1 MAKAEVCK
9 TFIRR
14 FESARR
20 LHASPSFLRESCWHP
35 DRADVSTVVC
45 YTLSRDMHEIVDDQR
60 DAPLSLAAMADTGH
74 RLRACSGA
82 PPAFE
87 DQAPPR
93 PIFGEQ
99 VPLITLM
106 LWYARDLSLTPEQV
120 RGLEALRSD
129 FQRTADL
136 QTAEIQRLELE
147 LQRVLSRE
155 QIDLTQA
162 ETRIRRIESL
172 RTELRLGRIRTVEKG
187 KATLTPE
194 QWRKLQPLIRGG
206 P

>member
-1 MAKAEVCK
+1 MKSSM
-9 TFIRR
+9 IRVILR
-14 FESARR
+14 SA
-20 LHASPSFLRESCWHP
+20 S
-35 DRADVSTVVC
+35 
-45 YTLSRDMHEIVDDQR
+45 Q
-60 DAPLSLAAMADTGH
+60 LSLILAIGCT
-74 RLRACSGA
+74 
-82 PPAFE
+82 PV
-87 DQAPPR
+87 QAPPPFEPPPPLR

-99 VPLITLM
+99 VPLITLV
-106 LWYARDLSLTPEQV
+106 LWHARDLSLIPEQV

-172 RTELRLGRIRTVEKG
+172 RTELRLGRIKTVEKG

>member
-1 MAKAEVCK
+1 MKSSMVRV
-9 TFIRR
+9 ILR
-14 FESARR
+14 SA
-20 LHASPSFLRESCWHP
+20 S
-35 DRADVSTVVC
+35 
-45 YTLSRDMHEIVDDQR
+45 Q
-60 DAPLSLAAMADTGH
+60 LSLILGIG
-74 RLRACSGA
+74 CA
-82 PPAFE
+82 PV
-87 DQAPPR
+87 QAPPPFEGQAPLR

-99 VPLITLM
+99 VPLITLV
-106 LWYARDLSLTPEQV
+106 LWHARDLSLIPEQV

-155 QIDLTQA
+155 QIDLAQV

-172 RTELRLGRIRTVEKG
+172 RTELRLGRIKTVEKG

>member
-1 MAKAEVCK
+1 MVRV
-9 TFIRR
+9 ILR
-14 FESARR
+14 SA
-20 LHASPSFLRESCWHP
+20 S
-35 DRADVSTVVC
+35 
-45 YTLSRDMHEIVDDQR
+45 Q
-60 DAPLSLAAMADTGH
+60 LSLVLAIG
-74 RLRACSGA
+74 CA
-82 PPAFE
+82 PVQAPQPFE
-87 DQAPPR
+87 GQAPPR

-99 VPLITLM
+99 VPLITLV
-106 LWYARDLSLTPEQV
+106 LWHARDLSLTPEQV

-155 QIDLTQA
+155 QIELAQA

-172 RTELRLGRIRTVEKG
+172 RTELRLGRIKTVEKG
-187 KATLTPE
+187 KATLMPE